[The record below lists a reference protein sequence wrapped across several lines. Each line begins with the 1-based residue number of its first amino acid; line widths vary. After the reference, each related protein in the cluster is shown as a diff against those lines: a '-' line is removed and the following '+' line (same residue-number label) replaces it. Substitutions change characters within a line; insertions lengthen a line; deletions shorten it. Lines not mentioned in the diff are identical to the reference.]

1 MRWIW
6 IVPVMLLVGTV
17 QSFADEAERLSNAA
31 TVLQELRATPDKDVP
46 AELWEKA
53 ACVGV
58 IPSVKK
64 AAFMFGGEYGRGVM
78 SCRQS
83 GRWSV
88 PMFLSLEKGSWG
100 FQAGAESIDLV
111 LVFMNRGG
119 VDKLLANK
127 VSLGADASAAAGPV
141 GRSAHAATDAQ
152 MKAQILSV
160 LARTGRLCR
169 REYLRWRTQA
179 GHRCEQGGLRR
190 ERDPARHS
198 LRHNRQ
204 AAGHG
209 CGVHERPEPEYASVQ
224 IATHDCRSPGSSFQA
239 RFLGGRHRDLER

>member
-100 FQAGAESIDLV
+100 FQAGAESIDLGTGLHESRGRGQAAREQGLAGRRRV
-111 LVFMNRGG
+111 RGG
-119 VDKLLANK
+119 GAGWP
-127 VSLGADASAAAGPV
+127 LGARRHRRADEGADPV
-141 GRSAHAATDAQ
+141 GTRAHRAS
-152 MKAQILSV
+152 L
-160 LARTGRLCR
+160 
-169 REYLRWRTQA
+169 
-179 GHRCEQGGLRR
+179 
-190 ERDPARHS
+190 PA
-198 LRHNRQ
+198 
-204 AAGHG
+204 
-209 CGVHERPEPEYASVQ
+209 
-224 IATHDCRSPGSSFQA
+224 
-239 RFLGGRHRDLER
+239 

>member
-83 GRWSV
+83 GRWSA

-152 MKAQILSV
+152 MKAQILSYSRAQGVFAGVNISGGV
-160 LARTGRLCR
+160 LKPDTDANKEVYGASVTPRDILFGTTVKPPATAAAFMSGLNRS
-169 REYLRWRTQA
+169 TQA
-179 GHRCEQGGLRR
+179 
-190 ERDPARHS
+190 S
-198 LRHNRQ
+198 K
-204 AAGHG
+204 
-209 CGVHERPEPEYASVQ
+209 
-224 IATHDCRSPGSSFQA
+224 
-239 RFLGGRHRDLER
+239 